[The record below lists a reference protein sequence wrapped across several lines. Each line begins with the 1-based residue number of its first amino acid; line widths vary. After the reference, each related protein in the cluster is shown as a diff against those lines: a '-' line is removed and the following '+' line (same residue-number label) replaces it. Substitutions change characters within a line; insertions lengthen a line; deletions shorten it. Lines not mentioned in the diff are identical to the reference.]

1 MRIVLDTNVLLS
13 ALMTRGTPPNL
24 LYEMWRDGKFDL
36 VSCELQL
43 DEVRAVSRR
52 DELRSRLTHSEVG
65 TLVNLIRRLAIMVES
80 LPEVVASPDPKDN
93 YLLALAQAAKVDLL
107 VTGDHALTAIHTGPG
122 PGLGSGRSTSV
133 RLSRLWIGFSS

>member
-13 ALMTRGTPPNL
+13 ALITRGTPPNL
-24 LYEMWRDGKFDL
+24 LYEMWRDRKFDL
-36 VSCELQL
+36 ASCELQL

-65 TLVNLIRRLAIMVES
+65 TLVNLIRRLAIMVDS
-80 LPEVVASPDPKDN
+80 LPEVIVSPDPKDN

-107 VTGDHALTAIHTGPG
+107 ATGDKSHLLALKKHGPTRIITARQVVQT
-122 PGLGSGRSTSV
+122 L
-133 RLSRLWIGFSS
+133 